1 VGPPVFHETVKFWSC
16 CPNKKAYDWEE
27 FRMLPA
33 CRSGT
38 CTDVKD
44 DASVAGQK
52 QFLGGCDI
60 RERMS
65 GPKLRSIDNF
75 NASVAAGGSEGAPV
89 LERLR
94 GVLVE
99 LGIENELYDQ
109 VLDGIKRGVVERDY
123 DSSVRNN
130 DGRVVDEAAKIL
142 GGKLKNA
149 LKAIAVEQLRIK

>member
-1 VGPPVFHETVKFWSC
+1 
-16 CPNKKAYDWEE
+16 
-27 FRMLPA
+27 MLPA

-99 LGIENELYDQ
+99 LGIEN
-109 VLDGIKRGVVERDY
+109 GDY
-123 DSSVRNN
+123 DS
-130 DGRVVDEAAKIL
+130 DGRDVDEAAKIL